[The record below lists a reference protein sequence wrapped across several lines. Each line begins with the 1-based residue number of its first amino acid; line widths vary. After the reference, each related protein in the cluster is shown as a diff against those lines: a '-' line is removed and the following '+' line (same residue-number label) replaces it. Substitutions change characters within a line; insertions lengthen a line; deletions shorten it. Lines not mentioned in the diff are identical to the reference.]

1 MSDPYRTPQQPE
13 ALTVVSER
21 WGVTLRKRFY
31 VRLLRRI
38 FNLRAKFQESRE
50 WHQYQMALKRYA
62 VELEEWKAHHRET
75 GSCAICENDPC
86 IVRRARP
93 VGPVPPPVHLM
104 E

>member
-1 MSDPYRTPQQPE
+1 MSDPYRTPPQPE
-13 ALTVVSER
+13 APVIGER
-21 WGVTLRKRFY
+21 WGVTSKRKFY
-31 VRLLRRI
+31 VRLLHRI

-50 WHQYQMALKRYA
+50 LHQYQMALKRYA

-75 GSCAICENDPC
+75 GPCAICGNNLC